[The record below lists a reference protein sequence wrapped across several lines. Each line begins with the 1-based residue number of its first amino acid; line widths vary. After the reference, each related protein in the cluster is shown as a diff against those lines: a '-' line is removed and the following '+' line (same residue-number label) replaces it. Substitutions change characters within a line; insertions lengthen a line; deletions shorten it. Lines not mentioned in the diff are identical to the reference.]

1 MHIGLFCTKTGAF
14 SVSVQWSEKSWHP
27 AIHTQGHLVT
37 TATTIIILYQ
47 MPTGAWPGVMEMKR
61 SPPKDTE
68 AQRDYCQWSLRGGNK
83 RKVWRREREGEWEGD
98 EKREKEDEKRDLR
111 SRWTLVRPVPLLQG
125 GFLLPNFTSLP
136 PQIEKSLSTTSSSYQ
151 YRSFLLF
158 TPISNY
164 SPYLTHRSSNIHIS
178 IFVSYPPKPHL

>member
-1 MHIGLFCTKTGAF
+1 MHIGLFHTKTGAF
-14 SVSVQWSEKSWHP
+14 SVSVQQRSEKSWHP

-68 AQRDYCQWSLRGGNK
+68 AQRDYCQRSLRGGNK

-98 EKREKEDEKRDLR
+98 EKREKEDEK
-111 SRWTLVRPVPLLQG
+111 S
-125 GFLLPNFTSLP
+125 
-136 PQIEKSLSTTSSSYQ
+136 
-151 YRSFLLF
+151 
-158 TPISNY
+158 
-164 SPYLTHRSSNIHIS
+164 RSSRSTARRSGLKRIPDTARFSHCCIMPAHRPS
-178 IFVSYPPKPHL
+178 PASHSGEGQGVGPAGK

>member
-98 EKREKEDEKRDLR
+98 EKREKEDEKRNLR

-125 GFLLPNFTSLP
+125 GFLLPKCTSLP
-136 PQIEKSLSTTSSSYQ
+136 PQGEKSLSTPVQCGLIRIFFRCSW
-151 YRSFLLF
+151 YRSGWGNKFVLIVSIFLS
-158 TPISNY
+158 ISNEY
-164 SPYLTHRSSNIHIS
+164 ILEE
-178 IFVSYPPKPHL
+178 K